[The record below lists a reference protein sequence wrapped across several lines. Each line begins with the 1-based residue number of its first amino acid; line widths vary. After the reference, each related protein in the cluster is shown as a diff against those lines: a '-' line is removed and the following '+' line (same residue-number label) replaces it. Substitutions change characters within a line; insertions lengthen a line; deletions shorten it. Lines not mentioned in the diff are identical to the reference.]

1 MTPKQFFVIKSTES
15 KAVEK
20 YGYLQIIKT
29 IEELAELQKALSKQY
44 IYHMVPDLVDTKQFK
59 SNVGNIIEE
68 LADVEIMIEQVKR
81 LLAINNKDIELIKKD
96 KIERLGEKVMSKSSC
111 QK

>member
-1 MTPKQFFVIKSTES
+1 MTSKQIFIIKSTES

-20 YGYLQIIKT
+20 YDYLQLIKT

-68 LADVEIMIEQVKR
+68 LADVEIMLEQVKM
-81 LLAINNKDIELIKKD
+81 LLSITQESIDGIKIQKVERF
-96 KIERLGEKVMSKSSC
+96 IERMKENE
-111 QK
+111 